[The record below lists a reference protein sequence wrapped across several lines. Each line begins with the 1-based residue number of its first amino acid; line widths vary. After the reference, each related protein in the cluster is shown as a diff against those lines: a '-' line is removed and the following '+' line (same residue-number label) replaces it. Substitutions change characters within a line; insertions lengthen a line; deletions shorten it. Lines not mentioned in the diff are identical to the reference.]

1 MRSHRPLA
9 CSLKSAPASYAQVLP
24 AADCSDLSY
33 RELGEARW
41 SKGHFPQ
48 AIKLFHEF
56 STSNELADFLTIA
69 AYDAVVEQD
78 SVKPSKL

>member
-1 MRSHRPLA
+1 MGYFQ
-9 CSLKSAPASYAQVLP
+9 YAQPKLTQYV
-24 AADCSDLSY
+24 CR
-33 RELGEARW
+33 RELGESRW
-41 SKGHFPQ
+41 NRGHFPE

-69 AYDAVVEQD
+69 AYDAVVEKD